1 MDLQLVTNQ
10 TEETLSLSSVERYS
24 DGSGFGTLLQVRS
37 RGFEASAPFYFEPYA
52 LRQFLNDLIAMD
64 QSLAGSAKLKPLY
77 EDPFIE
83 LTLTRRGSVVV
94 RGEVFEHSEHSQ
106 HLKFEFETDQTVL
119 KPLIEAVRA
128 CLVMPPS

>member
-1 MDLQLVTNQ
+1 MDIQLATNQ
-10 TEETLSLSSVERYS
+10 PEETLRLNSVERYS
-24 DGSGFGTLLQVRS
+24 DGSGFRTILQVRS
-37 RGFEASAPFYFEPYA
+37 RGFEVSAPFYFEPHP
-52 LRQFLNDLIAMD
+52 LEQFLDALVDMD
-64 QSLAGSAKLKPLY
+64 RSLRGCAKLKPLY

-83 LTLTRRGSVVV
+83 LTLTTRGSIVV

-128 CLVMPPS
+128 CLVMPLT